1 MSSKKLNAR
10 ERKFVQAYLDTL
22 CNAKAYRA
30 INPKVSPASARQMG
44 YLMRKRP
51 HVNAEIERLFEE
63 MLQETAEAR
72 YRVLHETK
80 RLAYANIQDLQDED
94 GNLLPMHKW
103 PKDAA
108 AAVSSVEVTTR
119 PGESEVLEVKKI
131 KLWDKNSPRRDL
143 LQYHGMLVD
152 RKEVRTADDDPWLA
166 LMREINETGTQAT
179 QDTIDDDDDTP

>member
-1 MSSKKLNAR
+1 MSKKLNAR

-30 INPKVSPASARQMG
+30 VNPNVSPASARQMG
-44 YLMRKRP
+44 YLMHKRP

-72 YRVLHETK
+72 YRVLRETK

-143 LQYHGMLVD
+143 LQYHGMLVEKREITGKD
-152 RKEVRTADDDPWLA
+152 GGPLGFIVVPEKNADD
-166 LMREINETGTQAT
+166 
-179 QDTIDDDDDTP
+179 

>member
-22 CNAKAYRA
+22 CNAKAYRVV
-30 INPKVSPASARQMG
+30 NPNVSPASARQMG
-44 YLMRKRP
+44 YLMHKRP

-72 YRVLHETK
+72 YRVLRETK

-143 LQYHGMLVD
+143 LQYHGMLVEKREITGKD
-152 RKEVRTADDDPWLA
+152 GGPLGFIVVPEKNADD
-166 LMREINETGTQAT
+166 
-179 QDTIDDDDDTP
+179 

>member
-1 MSSKKLNAR
+1 MSKKLNAR

-22 CNAKAYRA
+22 CNAKAYRVV
-30 INPKVSPASARQMG
+30 NPNVSPASARQMG
-44 YLMRKRP
+44 YLMHKRP

-72 YRVLHETK
+72 YRVLRETK

-143 LQYHGMLVD
+143 LQYHGMLVEKREITGKD
-152 RKEVRTADDDPWLA
+152 GGPLGFIVVPEKNADD
-166 LMREINETGTQAT
+166 
-179 QDTIDDDDDTP
+179 